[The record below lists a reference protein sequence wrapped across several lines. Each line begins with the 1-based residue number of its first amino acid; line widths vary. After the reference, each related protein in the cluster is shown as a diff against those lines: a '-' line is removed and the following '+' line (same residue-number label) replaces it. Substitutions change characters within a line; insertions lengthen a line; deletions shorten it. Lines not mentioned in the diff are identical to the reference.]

1 MHSLTEQLKSERMM
15 SEDERSRLVSE
26 IKVREVQVEEMR
38 EQVDA
43 KTTETYKL
51 QLEVQEVRSR
61 QQDNKVFSSS
71 LNEIEDLTNAHVGKY
86 LNS

>member
-1 MHSLTEQLKSERMM
+1 MHSLTEQLQSERMM